1 MLCINTFH
9 HSANEAFRLDLGLIC
24 KNFHLKLS
32 HFSSNLLFQFDNANF
47 PALLEGSKAF
57 VFYFGS
63 HFDVGAKSASGVFS
77 DVGVFERSGSFMSTQ
92 GLVFGNIKIIKEKAQ
107 LSAV

>member
-1 MLCINTFH
+1 L
-9 HSANEAFRLDLGLIC
+9 
-24 KNFHLKLS
+24 
-32 HFSSNLLFQFDNANF
+32 
-47 PALLEGSKAF
+47 
-57 VFYFGS
+57 YFGS